1 MSLITFHNNK
11 NLLFALIYWAL
22 EIITRVLMH
31 YKWEWFQIVENDSYN
46 EYIFVMLECIAN
58 LFSGFLVL
66 YIYLS

>member
-31 YKWEWFQIVENDSYN
+31 YKWELFQIVENDSILIMN
-46 EYIFVMLECIAN
+46 IFLLCLNV
-58 LFSGFLVL
+58 
-66 YIYLS
+66 